1 MVFNPLE
8 VKNVMQILHKQES
21 SRSDLENLLESLGI
35 EANVMWAK
43 DYPGHGKAILNIGDM
58 IGTHWVATDGE
69 HYFDPFGLA
78 PDSDI
83 PGYEKLEWVPIQIQS
98 MKTGYCGQYCVLW
111 LWYLSHK
118 NFEEFYK
125 LFLYTP

>member
-1 MVFNPLE
+1 MLFNPGIAL
-8 VKNVMQILHKQES
+8 KDVMGILHKQES

-35 EANVMWAK
+35 KANVMWAK
-43 DYPGHGKAILNIGDM
+43 DYPGRGKAILNIGDG
-58 IGTHWVATDGE
+58 IGTHWVATDGK

-83 PGYEKLEWVPIQIQS
+83 PGYEDFEWIPIQIQS

-111 LWYLSHK
+111 LWYLAEH
-118 NFEEFYK
+118 NLDEFYN
-125 LFLYTP
+125 LF